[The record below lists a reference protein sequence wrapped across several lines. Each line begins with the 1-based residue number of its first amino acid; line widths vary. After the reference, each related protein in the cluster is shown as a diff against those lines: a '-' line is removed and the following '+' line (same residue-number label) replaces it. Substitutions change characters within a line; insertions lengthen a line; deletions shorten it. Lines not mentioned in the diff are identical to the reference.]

1 MNMVPNFACFSFV
14 CADCGRQHNAITK
27 DLPQGWSHIKMACA
41 GEPMARCP
49 DCAGAVCQAQND
61 RMSDYMANM
70 HPPQPAVPAR
80 LTLEEHTALSF
91 LSEDEGGLTSQ
102 IAVACGLIVQGRCLP
117 QAKNMLR
124 RLERWGL
131 VDKGDTRPGHYAFWT
146 ITDAGRRAVHP

>member
-1 MNMVPNFACFSFV
+1 MIPHFARFSFT
-14 CADCGRQHNAITK
+14 CAGCDSQHSAITS
-27 DLPQGWSHIKMACA
+27 DVPQGWSLINMDCSGARLL
-41 GEPMARCP
+41 RCP
-49 DCAGAVCQAQND
+49 DCATAAMQAQHD
-61 RMSDYMANM
+61 RMADYMTNM
-70 HPPQPAVPAR
+70 HPPQPSVPAR

-91 LSEDEGGLTSQ
+91 LSDDEGGLTSQ
-102 IAVACGLIVQGRCLP
+102 VAVACGLIAKGRCLP